1 MTTVKVDIPDDQAAT
16 LKAKAMAQGLTL
28 EGWFQR
34 IAAQEAPVGGD
45 ESVVQEMPFPESV
58 RFFRARLC
66 VKHQV
71 IAVHWFNG
79 DHERILA

>member
-1 MTTVKVDIPDDQAAT
+1 MTTVKIDIPDDQAAT

-45 ESVVQEMPFPESV
+45 ESVVQEM
-58 RFFRARLC
+58 RRIRARVRLDPEGWTIRDY
-66 VKHQV
+66 VNHGRGKAQT
-71 IAVHWFNG
+71 A
-79 DHERILA
+79 